1 LTQSL
6 FIFTIEGLTLD
17 KAVVDLGTSE
27 KMLGL
32 TFVALSR
39 VRLINDLL
47 LQPFTFERL
56 QKIAKSES
64 LGPRLK
70 EEARLDQLILK
81 TNEIIKNLVI

>member
-1 LTQSL
+1 
-6 FIFTIEGLTLD
+6 LTLD

-39 VRLINDLL
+39 IRLINEFL

-56 QKIAKSES
+56 QKIANSES

-70 EEARLDQLILK
+70 EEARLDQLILQA
-81 TNEIIKNLVI
+81 NEITKT

>member
-1 LTQSL
+1 M
-6 FIFTIEGLTLD
+6 TLD
-17 KAVVDLGTSE
+17 KAVIHLGTNE
-27 KMLGL
+27 RTLGL
-32 TFVALSR
+32 TFVALTR
-39 VRLINDLL
+39 VRHINDLL

-81 TNEIIKNLVI
+81 TNEIIENLVINEMDY

>member
-6 FIFTIEGLTLD
+6 FNFTNEGLTLD

-39 VRLINDLL
+39 VRHINDLL

-64 LGPRLK
+64 LRPRLK

-81 TNEIIKNLVI
+81 THEIMKNLVI